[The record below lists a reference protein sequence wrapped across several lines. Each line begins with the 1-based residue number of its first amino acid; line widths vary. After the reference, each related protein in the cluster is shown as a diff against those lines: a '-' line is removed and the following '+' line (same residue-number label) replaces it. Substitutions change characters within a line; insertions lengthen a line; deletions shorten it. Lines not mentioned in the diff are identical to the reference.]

1 MALNYLQSPDLKAEF
16 TGTECLAKRR
26 NMMSNQISN
35 DDLKKIILEEAKK
48 INIENAAHTEP
59 LYSLAKILALKNV
72 TALRKLGKALGIK
85 NYGKLPKPLL
95 ITSIVEA
102 LQQADTLRTCLYA
115 VDEMEWDFFQRA
127 AAKKYLQTDKVYIDS
142 YSTFQSLG
150 LLQSFYFEDKLYF
163 VVPDEIKAA
172 YRELVETGFPEE
184 KRFRDLLNSYA
195 IAAVSLYGAISQ
207 DDFVELF
214 NSQNDRQ
221 TSIDEMFSILMDY
234 VYMDAGYCFWDEYI
248 VDSDFEEDDFQGVP
262 RLLARRKGKP
272 RYTPPR
278 DEFLKYSDWDYYEIT
293 PQLDALKANLAEF
306 ITDPDQ
312 LLDVLDEIHDM
323 CAGEARMQ
331 EYFDLLDTAGVV
343 FDSMEQAS
351 ATARLIVEVQNN
363 TRLWSNYGHTPRELS
378 ATGKSNL
385 PPFPSTQPRR
395 VQKTGRNEPCPCGSG
410 KKFKHCCGR

>member
-26 NMMSNQISN
+26 NMMSNLISN

-59 LYSLAKILALKNV
+59 LYSLAEILALKNV

-85 NYGKLPKPLL
+85 NYGKLQKSPL
-95 ITSIVEA
+95 ISSIAET
-102 LQQADTLRTCLYA
+102 LQQTDNLRTCLYI

-127 AAKKYLQTDKVYIDS
+127 AAKKHLQTDKVYIDT
-142 YSTFQSLG
+142 YQVTQGLG
-150 LLQSFYFEDKLYF
+150 LLQSFYFVDKLFF

-184 KRFRDLLNSYA
+184 KRFSDLLNSYA

-207 DDFVELF
+207 DDFVALF
-214 NSQNDRQ
+214 NRQNDRQ
-221 TSIDEMFSILMDY
+221 TSIDEMFPILLSY
-234 VYMDAGYCFWDEYI
+234 VYMDKGYCFWEEYI

-262 RLLARRKGKP
+262 RLLAERKGKP
-272 RYTPPR
+272 RYEPPR
-278 DEFLKYSDWDYYEIT
+278 DEFLRYSDWDYYEIT
-293 PQLDALKANLAEF
+293 PQLDVLKTKLAEF
-306 ITDPDQ
+306 IPDPEL
-312 LLDVLDEIHDM
+312 LLDVLDEIHDI
-323 CAGEARMQ
+323 CAAGTRMQ
-331 EYFDLLDTAGVV
+331 EHFDLLDTAGVV
-343 FDSMEQAS
+343 FDSRKQAEEV
-351 ATARLIVEVQNN
+351 ARLIVDVQNN

-378 ATGKSNL
+378 AVGKSNL
-385 PPFPSTQPRR
+385 LHFPSTQPRR